1 MKFANGSSS
10 SRTDA
15 TDVSTA
21 TKLLR
26 TSHKKYE
33 KKGNKIRYVLLT
45 SASAYLC
52 VILLK
57 CALTLRNE
65 ESVLKGLLLKKT
77 LLFFVSPSEKKKSC
91 LLFLLV
97 IIIIIV
103 ETLCSRC
110 CALGALKRLLLRA
123 RAVAAE
129 AFLFFPTLIVR
140 LLRKR
145 ERGRRER
152 EFCGETRRMLWR
164 RRFLSRRRTT
174 LTVSKFEGTNART
187 GKSPWFCKRERNI

>member
-33 KKGNKIRYVLLT
+33 KKSNKIRYVLLT

-110 CALGALKRLLLRA
+110 CALGALKRRLLLRA
-123 RAVAAE
+123 RAAALD
-129 AFLFFPTLIVR
+129 AFLFFPTLTVR
-140 LLRKR
+140 RLRKR

-152 EFCGETRRMLWR
+152 EFLGETRRMLWR
-164 RRFLSRRRTT
+164 RRLLSRRR
-174 LTVSKFEGTNART
+174 
-187 GKSPWFCKRERNI
+187 

>member
-33 KKGNKIRYVLLT
+33 KKSNKIRYVLLT

-152 EFCGETRRMLWR
+152 EFCGETRRMLCR

>member
-1 MKFANGSSS
+1 MFSQRA
-10 SRTDA
+10 
-15 TDVSTA
+15 
-21 TKLLR
+21 
-26 TSHKKYE
+26 SHKK
-33 KKGNKIRYVLLT
+33 
-45 SASAYLC
+45 
-52 VILLK
+52 
-57 CALTLRNE
+57 
-65 ESVLKGLLLKKT
+65 KT
-77 LLFFVSPSEKKKSC
+77 LSSFLSAEKKSC

-97 IIIIIV
+97 IIIIIIVV

-129 AFLFFPTLIVR
+129 AFLFFPTLTVR

-152 EFCGETRRMLWR
+152 EFCGETRRMLCR